1 MSVGKVLF
9 LDVDHKLEFLS
20 SNKVIALTGRR
31 REYFPFGGKGFH
43 RFYSVRMRIQCI
55 PLKGV
60 DFRCHFTEFSAI
72 GQPANFFPRFSGVS
86 YSFSV
91 RLFLLIFHTSPS
103 NKTQL
108 NHKTQQMIGSAS
120 LSLSKSAFLN
130 LLIAPLFCSDQELWI
145 HLISCLCLCTD
156 NPSWFVPGRA
166 LLWLPAE
173 SARNAVGV
181 YFSDGL
187 PCSDLAT
194 ESLTVKCTVSWV
206 QGRSL
211 VTVFNASCT
220 FSS

>member
-1 MSVGKVLF
+1 MHPIERSWFQMSFYWIFCHRTACQLFSPLLRCFLLF
-9 LDVDHKLEFLS
+9 LSK
-20 SNKVIALTGRR
+20 A
-31 REYFPFGGKGFH
+31 FPF
-43 RFYSVRMRIQCI
+43 
-55 PLKGV
+55 
-60 DFRCHFTEFSAI
+60 
-72 GQPANFFPRFSGVS
+72 NFPH
-86 YSFSV
+86 
-91 RLFLLIFHTSPS
+91 L
-103 NKTQL
+103 
-108 NHKTQQMIGSAS
+108 TQQQNAVEPQNPTDDWVCFS

-173 SARNAVGV
+173 SAGNAVGV

-194 ESLTVKCTVSWV
+194 ESLTVKCTVAWV